1 MTNRWTHGQKVGVE
15 QTGLSDGEALA
26 SREAFCVGFAA
37 YFPPTAKIDCIFHIP
52 CPVPSPESKGHD
64 VLLWQ

>member
-15 QTGLSDGEALA
+15 QTGLSN
-26 SREAFCVGFAA
+26 REASAPREASCMASAA
-37 YFPPTAKIDCIFHIP
+37 YAPPTAKTDCIFHIP
-52 CPVPSPESKGHD
+52 CAVPSPESKGHD